1 MASTIK
7 LTASW
12 KGGMHTDVQGGGHTI
27 IIDQPE
33 AAGGKDEG
41 PNPLIIFLSALG
53 GCLATI
59 AAIIA
64 RQERLEIRKFDVE
77 VEGDIDKAFLLGK
90 TKEGRAGLTEIRA
103 KVNLDA
109 DMTEEEK
116 EVFIGRV
123 DSRCPISDNMANNT
137 NIAISLV

>member
-7 LTASW
+7 LTASL
-12 KGGMHTDVQGGGHTI
+12 KCGFRVDTQGGGHTI

-33 AAGGKDEG
+33 AAGGKNEG
-41 PNPLIIFLSALG
+41 PNPLVVFLSALG
-53 GCLATI
+53 GCLASI

-64 RQERLEIRKFDVE
+64 RQERLEIKAFDVE

-90 TKEGRAGLTEIRA
+90 TEEGRAGFTEIRA

-109 DMTEEEK
+109 DMTDEEK
-116 EVFIGRV
+116 KAFLERV
-123 DSRCPISDNMANNT
+123 DARCPISDNMVNNT
-137 NIAISLV
+137 KVAISLE